1 VQTETTAEQTRLGN
15 ELGRTPEFDLLRAT
29 VNVENQRVLVVR
41 AARERETA
49 HTRLHQVLDLPL
61 NTVLDL
67 TSRVEE
73 EGMDLP
79 STVAPAAADAAGVG
93 LAGGE
98 RATVQQAEAAV
109 RISRSSLSIARSQLL
124 PSVNANASYGWTSY
138 PDSVLPELDVDQ
150 WYANVNAGLVLY
162 VPIFNGG
169 RMRGDL
175 IAASADVAEAQARM
189 EQAKELTDLDTEDA
203 MLELQAAEAEWEAT
217 RGTVEQAQR
226 AYGIAEL
233 RYQEGVSTQLELADA
248 RLLLQRALA
257 NRALAARDLQVSR
270 IRVAL
275 LPALPPQIGGARPLQ
290 RF

>member
-1 VQTETTAEQTRLGN
+1 
-15 ELGRTPEFDLLRAT
+15 
-29 VNVENQRVLVVR
+29 
-41 AARERETA
+41 
-49 HTRLHQVLDLPL
+49 
-61 NTVLDL
+61 VLDL

-73 EGMDLP
+73 GSIEAP
-79 STVAPAAADAAGVG
+79 SSVAPVAAETAGVPD
-93 LAGGE
+93 AGGE
-98 RATVQQAEAAV
+98 RAPVQQAEAAL
-109 RISRSSLSIARSQLL
+109 RISRSSLSIARSQLF
-124 PSVNANASYGWTSY
+124 PSINASASYGWSSY
-138 PDSVLPELDVDQ
+138 PSSVLPEVDTDE
-150 WYANVNAGLVLY
+150 WYRNVSAGFTLY

-189 EQAKELTDLDTEDA
+189 EQTKELIDLDTEDA
-203 MLELQAAEAEWEAT
+203 LLELQAAEAEWDAT

-226 AYGIAEL
+226 AYEIAEL

-257 NRALAARDLQVSR
+257 NRALAARDLQIAR